1 MIKKNNKKYVANAI
15 DLIDLVFIF
24 FNEIIFGNMYIKKS
38 KSENG
43 IRASLNFRSLSKF
56 LIMDFEVI
64 KDRSKMEIDI
74 IKRKAVLSILF
85 ACFIFKSGLVFLVSR
100 DCILLMLKV
109 ISTIVIEIKINAG
122 TGMNP

>member
-1 MIKKNNKKYVANAI
+1 
-15 DLIDLVFIF
+15 
-24 FNEIIFGNMYIKKS
+24 MYIKKS

-85 ACFIFKSGLVFLVSR
+85 ACFIFKSGLVFLVNR

>member
-1 MIKKNNKKYVANAI
+1 
-15 DLIDLVFIF
+15 
-24 FNEIIFGNMYIKKS
+24 MYIKKS

-43 IRASLNFRSLSKF
+43 IRASLNFRLLSKF

-74 IKRKAVLSILF
+74 IKRKAILSILF
-85 ACFIFKSGLVFLVSR
+85 ACFIFKSGFVSLVNI
-100 DCILLMLKV
+100 DCILLRLKV
-109 ISTIVIEIKINAG
+109 ISTITMEVKINAG